1 MPDWVEYVRAILEIT
16 GIGTFLFFFSRALK
30 TKIQSLNDTVRTM
43 DKRLL
48 ETEKMADT
56 YKKFTIDMP
65 DMMDKFTTTVKLASD
80 SEIKEMAR
88 EKNELVKQIETESTA
103 KSESDKKLFHERTK
117 VLALKILL
125 RQSLMSFTIIK
136 MSSFVKYK
144 LSSAAP
150 KKYRK
155 ELLDVDQIESAVYE
169 MNNKTLNIITSDDFT
184 PKILS
189 PEFITERTNE
199 FEIKSVQLGKIIN
212 SL

>member
-1 MPDWVEYVRAILEIT
+1 
-16 GIGTFLFFFSRALK
+16 
-30 TKIQSLNDTVRTM
+30 
-43 DKRLL
+43 
-48 ETEKMADT
+48 
-56 YKKFTIDMP
+56 
-65 DMMDKFTTTVKLASD
+65 
-80 SEIKEMAR
+80 
-88 EKNELVKQIETESTA
+88 
-103 KSESDKKLFHERTK
+103 
-117 VLALKILL
+117 
-125 RQSLMSFTIIK
+125 MSFTIIK